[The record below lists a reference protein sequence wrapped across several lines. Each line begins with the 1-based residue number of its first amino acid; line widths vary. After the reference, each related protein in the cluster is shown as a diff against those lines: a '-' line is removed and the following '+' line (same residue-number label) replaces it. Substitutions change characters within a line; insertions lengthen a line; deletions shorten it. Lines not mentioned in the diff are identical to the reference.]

1 MHFTQ
6 IYIWFCF
13 TCSNQLIVNYPLL
26 KAQQLKEENY
36 PIRLAYAQGFM
47 ARRVELRQ
55 THGIRLE
62 EKTIFIG

>member
-1 MHFTQ
+1 M
-6 IYIWFCF
+6 
-13 TCSNQLIVNYPLL
+13 NYPLL

-47 ARRVELRQ
+47 ARRVEMRQ